1 MVTVHQVAE
10 AIAGAIERNRGGHCY
25 PIGYYNLTW
34 KEKLKIVHKYLGV
47 PDKRIVTIPNWM
59 YALGGKKLMKEQ
71 AQKGIQGGLNMV
83 KFTDVMCS
91 NLFIDKSE
99 GCDFLGVT
107 DDDIDA
113 AIGDSILFCKDIL
126 EKKTQVLGMKGE

>member
-1 MVTVHQVAE
+1 
-10 AIAGAIERNRGGHCY
+10 
-25 PIGYYNLTW
+25 
-34 KEKLKIVHKYLGV
+34 
-47 PDKRIVTIPNWM
+47 M

-91 NLFIDKSE
+91 NLFIDRSE

-107 DDDIDA
+107 EDDIDA
-113 AIGDSILFCKDIL
+113 AIGDSILLCREII
-126 EKKTQVLGMKGE
+126 ENNAQVIGMKGE